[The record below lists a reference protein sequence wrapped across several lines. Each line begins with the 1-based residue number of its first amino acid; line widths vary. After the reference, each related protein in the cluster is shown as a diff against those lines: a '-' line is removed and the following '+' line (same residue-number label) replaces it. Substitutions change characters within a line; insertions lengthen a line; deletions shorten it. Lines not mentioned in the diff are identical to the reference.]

1 MTSGWSPTSSRL
13 CGLRLSEL
21 AELRARIAAARL
33 PGYMVPS
40 AVVVLEGLPLT
51 VNGKLDRRALP
62 APDYAAGGA
71 GAYRAPATVQEEILC
86 GVFAQVLG
94 VPRVGVEDNFFELG
108 GHSLLAVSLVERLR
122 ERGLRVDVRAL
133 FTSPTVAALAA
144 AVAGGDEVVVP
155 PNLIP
160 DGASVITA
168 EMVPLAGLS
177 DAELERVVARVP
189 GGAANMADV
198 YPLAPLQ
205 EGILFH
211 HLLATGEAGRDET
224 PAGADQAESG
234 AGGAG
239 AGGAVVGDAYVLPM
253 VLGFDSRERLE
264 AFLSAVRRVIGRHD
278 ILRSAVVWEGLRE
291 PVQVVVREALLPVR
305 EVVLAGGEDLV
316 AALLAVGADPLDIG
330 SAPLLRVFIAAQ
342 PEGAGRWLALLQVH
356 HLVQDH
362 TGLEVLMGEV
372 RALLEGRGEDLPVPL
387 PFRNFVAR
395 ARLGVSPAEH
405 ERFFAGLLG
414 DVTGSTAPFG
424 LTDVYQDGTAVE
436 EAVLALDD
444 ELAGRLREQARRL
457 GVSAATVFHTVWA
470 RVAAVASGRE
480 DVVFGTVLF
489 GRMQAGAGSGPGPGA
504 VHQHA
509 PGPGAYRPGGC
520 GRGGAP
526 DAGAAG

>member
-1 MTSGWSPTSSRL
+1 M
-13 CGLRLSEL
+13 
-21 AELRARIAAARL
+21 
-33 PGYMVPS
+33 PS

-189 GGAANMADV
+189 GGAANVADV

-211 HLLATGEAGRDET
+211 HLLATVGPGRVK
-224 PAGADQAESG
+224 P
-234 AGGAG
+234 
-239 AGGAVVGDAYVLPM
+239 
-253 VLGFDSRERLE
+253 R
-264 AFLSAVRRVIGRHD
+264 
-278 ILRSAVVWEGLRE
+278 
-291 PVQVVVREALLPVR
+291 
-305 EVVLAGGEDLV
+305 
-316 AALLAVGADPLDIG
+316 
-330 SAPLLRVFIAAQ
+330 
-342 PEGAGRWLALLQVH
+342 
-356 HLVQDH
+356 
-362 TGLEVLMGEV
+362 
-372 RALLEGRGEDLPVPL
+372 PVPTL
-387 PFRNFVAR
+387 
-395 ARLGVSPAEH
+395 
-405 ERFFAGLLG
+405 ERC
-414 DVTGSTAPFG
+414 
-424 LTDVYQDGTAVE
+424 
-436 EAVLALDD
+436 
-444 ELAGRLREQARRL
+444 R
-457 GVSAATVFHTVWA
+457 W
-470 RVAAVASGRE
+470 
-480 DVVFGTVLF
+480 
-489 GRMQAGAGSGPGPGA
+489 
-504 VHQHA
+504 
-509 PGPGAYRPGGC
+509 GGC
-520 GRGGAP
+520 WWGCGA
-526 DAGAAG
+526 